1 MTNELS
7 TPQIVVHTCTVHG
20 PQISAPPSYSA
31 TCRCGKRCEIDVEG
45 WVATQ
50 RDQRPDEDVEQ
61 LARETGLIASTV
73 RAALDRAET
82 P

>member
-45 WVATQ
+45 WVAVTRAHYPGEDIEELAVEAGVPAAQAKAAYDQ
-50 RDQRPDEDVEQ
+50 RD
-61 LARETGLIASTV
+61 
-73 RAALDRAET
+73 
-82 P
+82 

>member
-7 TPQIVVHTCTVHG
+7 TPQIVFHTCTVHG

-45 WVATQ
+45 WVAVT
-50 RDQRPDEDVEQ
+50 RAHYPGEDIGE
-61 LARETGLIASTV
+61 LAKQAEVDVAAAP
-73 RAALDRAET
+73 RAAAELA
-82 P
+82 

>member
-1 MTNELS
+1 MNELS
-7 TPQIVVHTCTVHG
+7 QPQIVVHSCAVHG
-20 PQISAPPSYSA
+20 PQIQAPPSYHA
-31 TCRCGKRCEIDVEG
+31 TCRCGRQCTIDVDA

-61 LARETGLIASTV
+61 LARETGLNASTV